1 MSAKTGQ
8 GGKIWVWALLVSLL
22 LLVGLPIL
30 GLVVSWQRLGTRDER
45 PVGHWSTL
53 GAPPE
58 IPVAFEDAGLDLVYV
73 RGQNGSL
80 FECDHTVD
88 LEAGTCW
95 KKVEQ
100 IREIEHAVSL
110 GFTYQ
115 GTKPAHPGQ
124 VVESL
129 DLVGHRFRENST
141 YVSFALLEDG
151 TVWVWKHYTNPV
163 SSFLF
168 PLLSGPVCGLALA
181 IVLLAFIWIVVGV
194 RALVKR
200 GKEKG

>member
-1 MSAKTGQ
+1 MSQEKHQ
-8 GGKIWVWALLVSLL
+8 GDKPWMWVLAVSLL

-30 GLVVSWQRLGTRDER
+30 GLVVSWQRLGTRDDR
-45 PVGHWSTL
+45 AVGHWSTL
-53 GAPPE
+53 GSPAKM
-58 IPVAFEDAGLDLVYV
+58 PVAFEDAGLDLVYV
-73 RGQNGSL
+73 RGQDGSL

-95 KKVEQ
+95 RKVKQ
-100 IREIEHAVSL
+100 AREIEHAVSL
-110 GFTYQ
+110 GMTYH
-115 GTKPAHPGQ
+115 GTKPAPPGP

-129 DLVGHRFRENST
+129 DLVGHRYRESST

-151 TVWVWKHYTNPV
+151 TIWVWKHYANPV

-181 IVLLAFIWIVVGV
+181 LVLLAVIWIVVGV
-194 RALVKR
+194 RALVRRRQAR
-200 GKEKG
+200 G